1 MSYWS
6 IYLPPQP
13 KNSVGVQARADTDTV
28 PEIKKFVKLLR
39 HYFIKDC
46 IREI

>member
-1 MSYWS
+1 MSYGS

-13 KNSVGVQARADTDTV
+13 RNSVGVQARADTDTV
-28 PEIKKFVKLLR
+28 PEIKKFVKLLK

-46 IREI
+46 IRAI